1 MTRFA
6 LLLRRPAAALIAAAT
21 LLAPGPA
28 LAATTGSGKAL
39 SETRAVSGFQA
50 IALPGSIDVVV
61 RQASSEGVQVR
72 ADDNV
77 LPLVQTLV
85 EGSGDTRT
93 LRIQFKAGVSVRT
106 KTPVVVSVD
115 VIKLSA
121 VSSSGSGNIR
131 IEALKTPQL
140 SLSIS
145 GSSDA
150 RLQQLDTDQLSVSI
164 ADSGDVQAS
173 GRAGKLDV
181 SIAGSGD
188 LRARELAA
196 GEVSV
201 TIAGSGDASVTAQKT
216 LSVAIAG
223 SGDVD
228 YGGGAVVTNK
238 RIAGSGSVRQRQP

>member
-77 LPLVQTLV
+77 LPLVQTIV

-201 TIAGSGDASVTAQKT
+201 TIAGSGNASVTAQKT

>member
-6 LLLRRPAAALIAAAT
+6 LLLCRPAAALIAAAT

-77 LPLVQTLV
+77 LPLVQTIV

-164 ADSGDVQAS
+164 AGSGDVQAS

>member
-77 LPLVQTLV
+77 LPLVQTIV

-164 ADSGDVQAS
+164 AGSGDVQAS

-228 YGGGAVVTNK
+228 YGGGAVVTNT
-238 RIAGSGSVRQRQP
+238 RIAGSGTVRQRQP

>member
-164 ADSGDVQAS
+164 AGSGDVQAS

>member
-77 LPLVQTLV
+77 LPLVQTIV

-93 LRIQFKAGVSVRT
+93 LRIQFKAGVSVH
-106 KTPVVVSVD
+106 
-115 VIKLSA
+115 
-121 VSSSGSGNIR
+121 SGIR
-131 IEALKTPQL
+131 
-140 SLSIS
+140 SL
-145 GSSDA
+145 
-150 RLQQLDTDQLSVSI
+150 LLPPMC
-164 ADSGDVQAS
+164 
-173 GRAGKLDV
+173 
-181 SIAGSGD
+181 
-188 LRARELAA
+188 AA
-196 GEVSV
+196 
-201 TIAGSGDASVTAQKT
+201 
-216 LSVAIAG
+216 
-223 SGDVD
+223 
-228 YGGGAVVTNK
+228 
-238 RIAGSGSVRQRQP
+238 

>member
-61 RQASSEGVQVR
+61 RQASSEGVQLR

-77 LPLVQTLV
+77 LPLVQTIV

-164 ADSGDVQAS
+164 AGSGDVQAS

>member
-77 LPLVQTLV
+77 LPLVQTIV

-188 LRARELAA
+188 LRARKLAA

>member
-77 LPLVQTLV
+77 LPLVQTIV

-164 ADSGDVQAS
+164 AGSGDVQAS

-238 RIAGSGSVRQRQP
+238 RFAGSGSVRQRQP

>member
-77 LPLVQTLV
+77 LPLVQTIV

-164 ADSGDVQAS
+164 AGSGDVQAS